1 MKHKDLKWFV
11 KLTYFYHKID
21 KTFVVRFWDDLTLS
35 LDKKRSFNSNE
46 EANNYILEYRSRYN
60 YILEYR
66 SRLAVNRTYYLAGYS
81 FKNYDGVNS
90 ILETGLLNYYEE
102 FISEFNY

>member
-1 MKHKDLKWFV
+1 MKHKDLKWFI
-11 KLTYFYHKID
+11 KLTYFYHKTD
-21 KTFVVRFWDDLTLS
+21 KTFVVCFWDDLTLS

-46 EANNYILEYRSRYN
+46 EANN

-90 ILETGLLNYYEE
+90 ILKKGLLNYYKE